1 MPFEASVAACIACS
15 GLPTNT
21 KCIAADCAVGYRN
34 YNASTETCAKRPSP
48 TDLVATLHI
57 SGAVDSQAF
66 LAQVAQKMPPGS
78 KAEIESFQMTCEAKA
93 GGIPGNRA
101 DFGTPA
107 APTRQL
113 AQFKA
118 GLAAVFAGVS
128 PSDVKVNSIT
138 QEAAGAGRRRLQSSS
153 VRIGYAITSTDPT
166 AASSMASKIS
176 NSTAFTTAL
185 ATSVNSAGSS
195 LATLDPGKLSTA
207 TPVLTTQL
215 KVKVTVPGNQSLSAA
230 NGTLS
235 SPSSMASVAN
245 SAAVP
250 GTPAI
255 TRVSAAV
262 ASPPATIEMSC
273 GGHSNVCTI
282 GQHETKSVSIKLG
295 SRPQSMVRI
304 FLDLQS
310 SASVNAAFAIQLAR
324 EQSKCQAQTTLSACL
339 TSKYCSWQQPSA
351 GGQGAQTQMYGPCH
365 YLLTSAGGQGAPCAI
380 ALNLGVLHQLPENLD
395 CTSAVLCG
403 YHRNHTD
410 QKHFCAFQRKAQL
423 RTDVT
428 SRLRVAP
435 ASLAFTASN
444 FSVPQRITVVSGELG
459 YGDVIP
465 IFAQAHSDDVDY
477 NRSLMAVTPVLMV
490 DSAFKPG
497 VIVSPTKLALAEGN
511 SSSLRHYRVALKSQ
525 PPAGFVLVEA
535 IPLGLDN
542 VLALA
547 NNILVFDASNWC
559 AHNRL
564 YLC

>member
-48 TDLVATLHI
+48 TDLVATMHI

-107 APTRQL
+107 APTPQL
-113 AQFKA
+113 AQFLK
-118 GLAAVFAGVS
+118 GVGGVFAGVS

-166 AASSMASKIS
+166 VASSMASKIS

-235 SPSSMASVAN
+235 SSSSMASVAN

-250 GTPAI
+250 GTPVI

-295 SRPQSMVRI
+295 SRPQSMVRL

-324 EQSKCQAQTTLSACL
+324 EQSKCQAQTTLSTCL

-351 GGQGAQTQMYGPCH
+351 GGQGAQTLGPLSACRQ
-365 YLLTSAGGQGAPCAI
+365 LLFYDPCAI
-380 ALNLGVLHQLPENLD
+380 ALNVGVLHQLPKNLD

-410 QKHFCAFQRKAQL
+410 QKHFCAFQRNAQL

-444 FSVPQRITVVSGELG
+444 FSVPQRITIVSGELG

-511 SSSLRHYRVALKSQ
+511 SSALRHYRVALKSQ